1 METKYYNRSN
11 NFSAPIRR
19 EPKPYTPKNIFKEEE
34 IKKEPEVCEHKENK
48 PTETKSVLNGFKS
61 DDLLL
66 LGLIFLLLSDSNTDT
81 LLLIALGYIFLS
93 STGKEKQ

>member
-11 NFSAPIRR
+11 NFSAPIKR
-19 EPKPYTPKNIFKEEE
+19 EPKPYTPKNISKEEE
-34 IKKEPEVCEHKENK
+34 IKKETEFCEQKEKK
-48 PTETKSVLNGFKS
+48 PTQIKSVLNSFKS

-66 LGLIFLLLSDSNTDT
+66 LGLIFLLLSDSDTDI

-93 STGKEKQ
+93 SQDK

>member
-19 EPKPYTPKNIFKEEE
+19 EPKPYTPKNIFEEEE
-34 IKKEPEVCEHKENK
+34 IKKEPELCEHKENK
-48 PTETKSVLNGFKS
+48 QTQIKSVLNSFKS

-66 LGLIFLLLSDSNTDT
+66 LGLIFLLLSDSNTDI
-81 LLLIALGYIFLS
+81 LLLLALGYIFLS
-93 STGKEKQ
+93 SQDK